1 MVDEGFN
8 NEIGVD
14 LKTGFVFGGNI
25 HNCDT
30 WMDKMGSSIEAGNK
44 GQPASPRDGSAVEL
58 IGLSYSS
65 IRWLADMNKQG
76 NYSYKSVSSVNGDG
90 SKVEWTLAEWAH
102 KIEENFEQ
110 NFYVIKGLP
119 NERRPDLI
127 NKEHIYKDT
136 LNSGSPWTDYQLRCN
151 FPITMSVAP
160 ELFDPQH
167 AWAALQIV
175 RIKLLGPLGI
185 ATLDPDDWSYRYI
198 STRTNYFQKFDF
210 SAKNRILFPKLF

>member
-25 HNCDT
+25 HNCGT

-65 IRWLADMNKQG
+65 IRWLAHMNKQG

-127 NKEHIYKDT
+127 NKVLISPI
-136 LNSGSPWTDYQLRCN
+136 SGHFFMFLV
-151 FPITMSVAP
+151 I
-160 ELFDPQH
+160 E
-167 AWAALQIV
+167 
-175 RIKLLGPLGI
+175 
-185 ATLDPDDWSYRYI
+185 
-198 STRTNYFQKFDF
+198 
-210 SAKNRILFPKLF
+210 